1 MLGVSR
7 MTIYRRRIEYSLIQD
22 PSTEISDAQLRIV
35 LQAIKQDNREVMVMG
50 IIRSMRYRVSREKFR
65 QEIRE
70 IDPLPLLLDGGVGKH
85 LDDLIVSAGLIHY
98 GILVSWDVRFDKD
111 FNSVP

>member
-1 MLGVSR
+1 
-7 MTIYRRRIEYSLIQD
+7 MTMHIYRRRIEYSLIQD

-35 LQAIKQDNREVMVMG
+35 LQAIKQDNPELGEVMVLG
-50 IIRSMRYRVSREKFR
+50 IIRSMGYRVSREKIR

>member
-50 IIRSMRYRVSREKFR
+50 IIRSMGYRVSREKFG

-70 IDPLPLLLDGGVGKH
+70 IDPLHTALRWRGWETSRRPYSVRGPNSFWHIGK
-85 LDDLIVSAGLIHY
+85 LQMGCKI
-98 GILVSWDVRFDKD
+98 R
-111 FNSVP
+111 